1 MADEQKQGKGIGELF
16 VEFGA
21 KGLPTLLKGLNSVSA
36 SFLLGK
42 NAANQFV
49 QTLTQ
54 PAKEAGRTA
63 TQIGKMSTALGTTY
77 KDFMKLQLYMKSH
90 NLSEGLIGDIEK
102 LQQNFLDWRAG
113 IAEIPGSIITGLARI
128 GHNINEYSGTYES
141 MLQLWEDIQQGT
153 QTFSKDYRN
162 QIFRLL
168 TISPEWGYAFDNS
181 EFNLKDYATIS
192 DKEVQALIDAQ
203 NAMAN
208 LGANIEQLKMHLVEK
223 LSPAIIT
230 ISDFLS
236 KYVKDGAIGKFD
248 KAIDKTVATV
258 KNPVQENPSLLLKT
272 PLAPAITLG
281 AGLYGTY
288 KNLQNQVKSQKG
300 QTTGGAAPV
309 VPPFMQGTAHIPP
322 NLSNMVN
329 TINITNENRIS
340 VANPQEA
347 AQTISAIN
355 QNTIQQAD
363 YTQFQA
369 GNRPGL

>member
-1 MADEQKQGKGIGELF
+1 
-16 VEFGA
+16 
-21 KGLPTLLKGLNSVSA
+21 
-36 SFLLGK
+36 
-42 NAANQFV
+42 
-49 QTLTQ
+49 
-54 PAKEAGRTA
+54 
-63 TQIGKMSTALGTTY
+63 MS
-77 KDFMKLQLYMKSH
+77 
-90 NLSEGLIGDIEK
+90 
-102 LQQNFLDWRAG
+102 
-113 IAEIPGSIITGLARI
+113 
-128 GHNINEYSGTYES
+128 
-141 MLQLWEDIQQGT
+141 
-153 QTFSKDYRN
+153 
-162 QIFRLL
+162 
-168 TISPEWGYAFDNS
+168 
-181 EFNLKDYATIS
+181 
-192 DKEVQALIDAQ
+192 
-203 NAMAN
+203 
-208 LGANIEQLKMHLVEK
+208 
-223 LSPAIIT
+223 
-230 ISDFLS
+230 
-236 KYVKDGAIGKFD
+236 
-248 KAIDKTVATV
+248 
-258 KNPVQENPSLLLKT
+258 QENPSLLLKT